1 MGERIMQES
10 HSSLPAAIPGEQP
23 NLPATDENALVER
36 FVEASRELLP
46 SIQVALTKRIYQPGS
61 NRVLCLAAHT
71 TMPLDDEQV
80 ASVSDLALRLSDG
93 TSVALSL
100 SFFNEQA
107 GSAIPFPAAMPYPA
121 PARSRFVP
129 FTRTVYNPNYYAER
143 GNDSKL
149 PVVLIATSLITV
161 ASLLCAFNLHRDLAG
176 VAKEIAGATTMLAR
190 ALKDNNRTAI
200 AMSAPLHSAAP
211 VRQII
216 SSSTPG
222 ESAQAKGSSNSHRGR
237 SRHHRT
243 LAEFSPF
250 TPSKHGDAQ
259 LGLNIPPPPPMAR
272 GVLVPPPPPF
282 DPLTSPFV
290 QMAGF
295 GV

>member
-107 GSAIPFPAAMPYPA
+107 GSAIPFPAAMPYQIACCAHCYVIDYGGQSFVCVQFA
-121 PARSRFVP
+121 PRPGRGSQRNCRRHDHACP
-129 FTRTVYNPNYYAER
+129 CAER
-143 GNDSKL
+143 
-149 PVVLIATSLITV
+149 
-161 ASLLCAFNLHRDLAG
+161 
-176 VAKEIAGATTMLAR
+176 
-190 ALKDNNRTAI
+190 
-200 AMSAPLHSAAP
+200 
-211 VRQII
+211 
-216 SSSTPG
+216 
-222 ESAQAKGSSNSHRGR
+222 
-237 SRHHRT
+237 
-243 LAEFSPF
+243 
-250 TPSKHGDAQ
+250 
-259 LGLNIPPPPPMAR
+259 
-272 GVLVPPPPPF
+272 
-282 DPLTSPFV
+282 
-290 QMAGF
+290 
-295 GV
+295 